1 MSLAAG
7 GHLVAE
13 VVVGAEGSSVADAF
27 FGQDLATEAPA
38 ELPTKQDKM
47 ATNAP
52 PKKAPTKRAAPPEST
67 STPRASKKAF
77 TSPYHEFCQEQR
89 PLLMPLGMANRDRER
104 LLGELA
110 P

>member
-1 MSLAAG
+1 
-7 GHLVAE
+7 
-13 VVVGAEGSSVADAF
+13 
-27 FGQDLATEAPA
+27 
-38 ELPTKQDKM
+38 M

-67 STPRASKKAF
+67 SMPRASKRAF

-89 PLLMPLGMANRDRER
+89 PILMPLGMANRDRER

>member
-1 MSLAAG
+1 M
-7 GHLVAE
+7 AE

-27 FGQDLATEAPA
+27 FGQDLTTEAPA
-38 ELPTKQDKM
+38 KLPTKEDKM

-67 STPRASKKAF
+67 SMPRASKRAF

-89 PLLMPLGMANRDRER
+89 PILMPLGMANRDRER